1 MLASTSCNKATCK
14 KIDFVQCG
22 LDSLLSFQ
30 RVNCVRKDEVSD
42 SMIFKHWFLRLYLLK
57 GALQN
62 DATKVDR
69 ASVRLKLSN
78 HIRKLSV
85 ATKVYAANKV
95 APFE

>member
-1 MLASTSCNKATCK
+1 
-14 KIDFVQCG
+14 
-22 LDSLLSFQ
+22 
-30 RVNCVRKDEVSD
+30 
-42 SMIFKHWFLRLYLLK
+42 MIFKHWFLRLYLLK